1 MTAASAGRNAVDKR
15 ELEQLIELLTA
26 QCGVLKE
33 LVSVAGRQKQALL
46 DGDQPGVEAT
56 TKEQDELLA
65 ELERYEAE
73 RLALLGDA
81 APDSADGVADGVAD
95 YAADRSAH
103 RAQDAVAA
111 VTLEQI
117 IENAPG
123 EYADKLVALR
133 DEARSLVGDLIALND
148 TNAQLLHQ
156 ELALLDL
163 YMSILSPDAG
173 TDVYGDPA
181 RGRRPAGGSSVAFD
195 TRA

>member
-65 ELERYEAE
+65 ELERYEVE
-73 RLALLGDA
+73 RLALLSDA
-81 APDSADGVADGVAD
+81 APDSADGVADGAAVD
-95 YAADRSAH
+95 AADRSVDAEN
-103 RAQDAVAA
+103 AVAA

-163 YMSILSPDAG
+163 YMSILSPDSG

>member
-73 RLALLGDA
+73 RLALLSD
-81 APDSADGVADGVAD
+81 APDSADGVADGAAVD
-95 YAADRSAH
+95 AADRSVDAEN
-103 RAQDAVAA
+103 AVAA